1 MLAELVDPLK
11 QVKGRN
17 YQLFMNVLPEMRF
30 LANQLDSIIIQERIR
45 QLIGLCDDALVR
57 YVGNLDRAIKKEK
70 SGLFRV

>member
-11 QVKGRN
+11 QEKGKN

-30 LANQLDSIIIQERIR
+30 LANQLDSIIIQERIG
-45 QLIGLCDDALVR
+45 QLIGLCDDALVGD
-57 YVGNLDRAIKKEK
+57 VGNFDRAIEKEK